1 MDSLNTTKPPYVA
14 LGIGVATFFINITSI
29 SSTSRN
35 GVLTSCSY
43 MDYFALIAG
52 VVLFLYGLNR
62 VFKNKDDATAMLV
75 SLVVVGLGAL
85 HVARGLG
92 LVMSPCG

>member
-1 MDSLNTTKPPYVA
+1 MESPIDVKPPYKA
-14 LGIGVATFFINITSI
+14 LGVGVATFFVNITSFN
-29 SSTSRN
+29 SSSSN
-35 GVLTSCSY
+35 GILTSCSY
-43 MDYFALIAG
+43 MNYFALIAG
-52 VVLFLYGLNR
+52 AILFLYGVSR
-62 VFKNKDDATAMLV
+62 VIKSKGDATAMLV